1 MAAPRQFD
9 SRVLAGLER
18 QLDDMRG
25 TIARANDRI
34 GWKIGLNVPQVQES
48 LGIEYSVIGHLTS
61 ATLLEPGGSVAI
73 GDMQKPLIEPE
84 VAVRLRRPVEA
95 GAETDEAL
103 AAIESLG
110 AAIELVDLP
119 APPNDVGAAVA
130 GNVFH
135 RGVVLGPQRQDAAVN
150 GVEAVVRVNGEERDR
165 ADAQVDLAD
174 TIGLVADLLGAA
186 GELLEAGDTIICGS
200 LTPPVP
206 VQAGQ
211 TVEVELG
218 VLGTVGLG
226 FER

>member
-9 SRVLAGLER
+9 PRVLAGLDR

-34 GWKIGLNVPQVQES
+34 GWKIGLNTPQAQES

-61 ATLLEPGGSVAI
+61 ATLLEPGATAEVG
-73 GDMQKPLIEPE
+73 GMQKPLIEPE

-95 GAETDEAL
+95 GAEIDEAL

-110 AAIELVDLP
+110 AAIELVDIP
-119 APPNDVGAAVA
+119 APPDSVESAVA

-150 GVEAVVRVNGEERDR
+150 GVEAVVRVNGEERGR
-165 ADAQVDLAD
+165 AGAQVDLAD
-174 TIGLVADLLGAA
+174 TIGLVGDLLGAA

-206 VQAGQ
+206 VQAGDA
-211 TVEVELG
+211 VELDLG
-218 VLGTVGLG
+218 VLGTVQLNLA
-226 FER
+226 